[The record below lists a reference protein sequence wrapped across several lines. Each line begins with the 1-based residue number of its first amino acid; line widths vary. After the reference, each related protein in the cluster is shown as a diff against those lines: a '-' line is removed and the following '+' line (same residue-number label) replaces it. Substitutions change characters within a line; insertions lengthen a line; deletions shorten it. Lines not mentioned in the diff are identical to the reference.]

1 MNFVALDVE
10 TANHRYSSICQIGVA
25 FFADGE
31 YKNSWE
37 TLLNPEEYFQE
48 RNIRIHEINEEMVKD
63 SPTFPSI
70 CKELHEYLTNTIVVT
85 HSPFDRTAM
94 VQIHQ
99 KYNIDLPEIRWLD
112 TTKVVRRTW
121 KDRASKGYGL
131 QDICEFLKI
140 EFKHHDAAEDAR
152 ATGKVL
158 LKAIQKTGFSIED
171 WVVRVTHNHHANSHF
186 SIGEGNPDGDLYGQS
201 IVFTGQLIISRKE
214 AATHAAHAGCNVQN
228 SVTKKTTLLVVGD
241 QDLKQL
247 AGHEKSSKHRRAE
260 ELIEKGI
267 PIRILGETDFYS
279 MVSPEIAKTI
289 MQEKVSK
296 EERQSTHESRP
307 KEGVQMIDGEL
318 SMVIDFS
325 DVFKDTTK
333 KMKPIDRKLFGAIEW
348 DPENNLDEISSLL
361 EKGAD
366 VNSKD
371 EEGRTSLSAACMW
384 KADYPDIIK
393 RLIEA
398 HADPNST
405 DELGDTPLLI
415 AACSGNSEVINI
427 LLDAGA
433 NPNAKNKDGD
443 TVLHCAA
450 QNTDPNV
457 TSLFINLELDVN
469 ARNNSKQ
476 TPLFMAA
483 EHNDST
489 EAIACLINAGADLNA
504 RDDQDQTPLFE
515 AVEWNDNIEV
525 ISFLI
530 SNGADPTAINDCE
543 ESLLEY
549 CENRDGS
556 VKAVQKIIRNA
567 VKNKSN

>member
-94 VQIHQ
+94 AQIHQ

-171 WVVRVTHNHHANSHF
+171 WVVSVTHNHNANSHF
-186 SIGEGNPDGDLYGQS
+186 SIGGGNPDGDLYGQS

-214 AATHAAHAGCNVQN
+214 AATHAADAGCNVQN

-247 AGHEKSSKHRRAE
+247 SGHEKSSKHRRAE

-279 MVSPEIAKTI
+279 MVSPEISETI

-296 EERQSTHESRP
+296 EE
-307 KEGVQMIDGEL
+307 
-318 SMVIDFS
+318 MVIDFS
-325 DVFKDTTK
+325 AAFKDTTK
-333 KMKPIDRKLFGAIEW
+333 NMKTIDRKLFGAIEW
-348 DPENNLDEISSLL
+348 NPENNLDEISSLL
-361 EKGAD
+361 EKGAN

-371 EEGRTSLSAACMW
+371 EEGSTPFSIACMW
-384 KADYPDIIK
+384 KGDYPDIIK

-398 HADPNST
+398 HADLNSAN
-405 DELGDTPLLI
+405 ELGDTPLMN
-415 AACSGNSEVINI
+415 AACSGNPQVINM

-433 NPNAKNKDGD
+433 DPNAKNKDGD

-450 QNTDPNV
+450 QNIDPNV
-457 TSLFINLELDVN
+457 TSLLINLELDVN

-483 EHNDST
+483 EHNEST
-489 EAIACLINAGADLNA
+489 EAIAHLINAGADLNA
-504 RDDQDQTPLFE
+504 RDDQEQTPLFE
-515 AVEWNDNIEV
+515 AVEFNDNIEV

-530 SNGADPTAINDCE
+530 LNGADPTAINDCE

-567 VKNKSN
+567 VKNKNN